1 MFLLEYLINLNDSL
15 LIKNPE
21 LCFLYKA
28 HMYPSDNVDGVSDQH
43 FYEVRKV
50 RSVEILQPAASF
62 CWISWSSNSFR
73 PIHPWSA
80 VHSPASCCLLP
91 AASRLQ
97 LKSSTA
103 SAVRCPPQSLEGFFF
118 PSVDYFTSW
127 PTCCRDTY
135 SRRPFAAPLPG
146 TGGGVKPAE
155 RPGRKLRVE
164 QRHWN
169 YDSIDKQSR
178 NTKRELLPAVL

>member
-1 MFLLEYLINLNDSL
+1 MSVLVCHFYAYFLLKKSYYQKNNILNKNVWSVFLLEYLINLNDSL

-28 HMYPSDNVDGVSDQH
+28 HMYPSDNVDGVSNQH
-43 FYEVRKV
+43 LYEVRKV
-50 RSVEILQPAASF
+50 RCVEILQPAASF

-103 SAVRCPPQSLEGFFF
+103 SAVSCPAQSLEGIVLS
-118 PSVDYFTSW
+118 PL
-127 PTCCRDTY
+127 
-135 SRRPFAAPLPG
+135 RRLFHLL
-146 TGGGVKPAE
+146 TD
-155 RPGRKLRVE
+155 LL
-164 QRHWN
+164 QR
-169 YDSIDKQSR
+169 
-178 NTKRELLPAVL
+178 